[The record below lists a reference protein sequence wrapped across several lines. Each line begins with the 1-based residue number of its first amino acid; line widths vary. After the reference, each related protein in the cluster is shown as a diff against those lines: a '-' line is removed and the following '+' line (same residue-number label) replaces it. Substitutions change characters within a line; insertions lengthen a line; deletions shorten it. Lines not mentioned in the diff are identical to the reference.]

1 MSLGSWEVKVAA
13 DAMPQKVATAVGEL
27 SEQLIGA
34 EYKPIAYL
42 GSQVVNGTN
51 HAVLAEQT
59 ILTGK
64 DTKNVVI
71 LIFNEKPNEMKATL
85 VNIERVIE
93 QGGELGG
100 IAVDVKTDIP
110 TEAKEAFDKAFEGFV
125 GSKVKP
131 FALLGTQVVKGVD
144 YMFAAE
150 VTSVTAEPV
159 TKVCLVTVN
168 GMTGDLAFADM
179 LDSRSDILSLGYA
192 FTWLKKGTS
201 FGAPL
206 GEWP

>member
-1 MSLGSWEVKVAA
+1 MSLGSWEVKVAI

-27 SEQLIGA
+27 ADQLIGA

-59 ILTGK
+59 VITGK

-110 TEAKEAFDKAFEGFV
+110 AEAKEAFDKAFEGFV

-150 VTSVTAEPV
+150 VTSVTAEPI